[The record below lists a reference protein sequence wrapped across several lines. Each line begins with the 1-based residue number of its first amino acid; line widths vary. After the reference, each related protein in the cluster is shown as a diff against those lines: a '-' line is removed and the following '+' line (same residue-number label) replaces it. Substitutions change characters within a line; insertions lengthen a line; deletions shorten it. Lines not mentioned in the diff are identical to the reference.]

1 MTAQSNITPE
11 SIVADLRYLQ
21 LLSRSFPTIAAAST
35 EIINL
40 EAILNLPKGT
50 EHFLTDIHG
59 EYEAFQHV
67 LKNASGAVKRKVNEI
82 FGHTLREIEKKE
94 LCTLIYYPEEK
105 LQLIKAT
112 ETDIDDWYLI
122 TLNQLVKVCQ
132 NVSSKYTRSKVRK
145 SLPAEFS
152 YIIQEL
158 LHESTIEP
166 NKHAYINVII
176 STIIS
181 TRRADDFIIAMCNLI
196 QRLTIDS
203 LHIVGDIYD
212 RGPGAHIIM
221 DTLCDY
227 HNFDIQWGNHDIL
240 WMGAA
245 SGNEACMANVIRLS
259 MRYGN
264 LGTLEDGYGIN
275 LLPLATF
282 AMDTYADDPCT
293 IFAPKTNFADSTYNE
308 KTLRLI
314 TQMHKAITIIQFKL
328 EGQLLRRHKEFHMED
343 RCLLH
348 RINPEKGTVTLAD
361 GKEYPM
367 LDTEFPTIDW
377 KHPYELTPGE
387 LDVMERLETAF
398 RNCEKLQNHMRLLLD
413 KGGLYKIYNGNLL
426 FHGCIPL
433 NEDGS
438 LKEIQIYGK
447 TYKGRE
453 LYDVLEA
460 YVRRA
465 FYAVDREE
473 QRKGRDILWFIWAS
487 PSSPLFGKDKMTT
500 FERYFIADKETHKET
515 KGAYYH
521 LLENEKVVD
530 GMIREFGLDPET
542 GHIINGHVPVHQ
554 GDGESP
560 VKCNGKVIVI
570 DGGFCKAYQK
580 VTGIAGYTLIYNSYG
595 LVLTA
600 HEPFTSKEQAISKE
614 SDIVSNRV
622 SVHYTSKR
630 RLVGDTD
637 TGRALK
643 ERIGELRQLLDAYR
657 KGIIKE
663 KK

>member
-1 MTAQSNITPE
+1 MLELENKYI
-11 SIVADLRYLQ
+11 DL
-21 LLSRSFPTIAAAST
+21 LLKRC
-35 EIINL
+35 
-40 EAILNLPKGT
+40 LNLTKSTSLFISYDKTCDDFVKKLVLRAKELGYS
-50 EHFLTDIHG
+50 DI
-59 EYEAFQHV
+59 YEDCSDIFY
-67 LKNASGAVKRKVNEI
+67 LKNKLMNSS
-82 FGHTLREIEKKE
+82 LDEIENDPYYDKSIWDKYAEKK
-94 LCTLIYYPEEK
+94 
-105 LQLIKAT
+105 A
-112 ETDIDDWYLI
+112 
-122 TLNQLVKVCQ
+122 
-132 NVSSKYTRSKVRK
+132 
-145 SLPAEFS
+145 
-152 YIIQEL
+152 
-158 LHESTIEP
+158 
-166 NKHAYINVII
+166 
-176 STIIS
+176 
-181 TRRADDFIIAMCNLI
+181 
-196 QRLTIDS
+196 
-203 LHIVGDIYD
+203 
-212 RGPGAHIIM
+212 
-221 DTLCDY
+221 
-227 HNFDIQWGNHDIL
+227 NFL
-240 WMGAA
+240 
-245 SGNEACMANVIRLS
+245 
-259 MRYGN
+259 
-264 LGTLEDGYGIN
+264 
-275 LLPLATF
+275 
-282 AMDTYADDPCT
+282 
-293 IFAPKTNFADSTYNE
+293 
-308 KTLRLI
+308 
-314 TQMHKAITIIQFKL
+314 
-328 EGQLLRRHKEFHMED
+328 
-343 RCLLH
+343 
-348 RINPEKGTVTLAD
+348 
-361 GKEYPM
+361 M